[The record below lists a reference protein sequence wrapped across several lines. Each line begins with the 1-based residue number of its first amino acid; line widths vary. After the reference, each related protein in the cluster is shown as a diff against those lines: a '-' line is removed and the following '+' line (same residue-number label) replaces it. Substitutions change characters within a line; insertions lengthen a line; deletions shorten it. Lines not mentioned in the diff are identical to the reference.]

1 MQSDVKRLSVAL
13 LAGAMI
19 LALAGPAPAQFIP
32 TNGSLAYNRF
42 VARQLQQNIN
52 VGTMLN
58 NAPYA
63 RTAPFFNGP
72 VTPFFGPGVSP
83 FVPSGIPPIY
93 PTLTS
98 NPYAASAYN
107 PYTASL
113 SSTGYPSS
121 DYGAS
126 GYNPYMSYADP
137 YGGYMRGLADVTTAQ
152 ANYHVKYQ
160 QARLIR
166 EDVTAKQI
174 QNRRSIF
181 DEFNYERMNTPSAEE
196 LRRKELQTALE
207 RARFLP
213 NSSEIN
219 SATTLNT
226 LLSHLVAA
234 QGKGNRGSTVPLDED
249 LIKKI
254 NVSARA
260 GGNIGVLKN
269 DGNLTW
275 PLALRGEAF
284 EAERKD
290 LDRFAP
296 EAIKQAQFN
305 TRVDTAYLNDMTEA
319 QRKLHRKLESKVSEL
334 SPGQYME
341 AKKFLNNID
350 DAIRAL
356 QDPNVANY
364 FSGKYA
370 AKARTVAELIDY
382 MAKQGLSFA
391 PAVSGDEAAYHALYN
406 ALLAYDGS
414 MNANRDTEKK

>member
-1 MQSDVKRLSVAL
+1 VAL
-13 LAGAMI
+13 LTGAAI
-19 LALAGPAPAQFIP
+19 LALAGPAPAQFVV
-32 TNGSLAYNRF
+32 NNQLAMNRY
-42 VARQLQQNIN
+42 VGRQMAQNIAL
-52 VGTMLN
+52 GGMLN
-58 NAPYA
+58 SAPYA
-63 RTAPFFNGP
+63 RQQVFYGGP
-72 VTPFFGPGVSP
+72 VAPPPYYPPFYNPTINPYVAPGV
-83 FVPSGIPPIY
+83 PPVY

-98 NPYAASAYN
+98 NPYYAPTAN
-107 PYTASL
+107 PYTATLTSP
-113 SSTGYPSS
+113 GYPPS
-121 DYGAS
+121 DSS
-126 GYNPYMSYADP
+126 GYNNSPYNPYYSYADP

-152 ANYHVKYQ
+152 ANYHLKYQ

-213 NSSEIN
+213 NSSEIT
-219 SATTLNT
+219 SASTLNT
-226 LLSHLVAA
+226 LLNHLVAA
-234 QGKGNRGSTVPLDED
+234 QGKGGRGTTVPLDEET
-249 LIKKI
+249 IKKI

-269 DGNLTW
+269 EGRLNW

-296 EAIKQAQFN
+296 EAIKQAEFN

-334 SPGQYME
+334 SPAQYME

-364 FSGKYA
+364 FTGKYA
-370 AKARTVAELIDY
+370 AKARTVAELVDY
-382 MAKQGLSFA
+382 MSKQGLSFA
-391 PAVSGDEAAYHALYN
+391 PAVPGDEAAYHALYN

-414 MNANRDTEKK
+414 LNANRDTEKK